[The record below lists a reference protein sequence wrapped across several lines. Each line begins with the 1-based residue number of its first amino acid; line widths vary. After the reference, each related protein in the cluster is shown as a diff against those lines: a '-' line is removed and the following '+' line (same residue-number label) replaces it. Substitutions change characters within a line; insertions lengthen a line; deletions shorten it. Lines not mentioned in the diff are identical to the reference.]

1 MNCASVTECYYFA
14 GMADLAP
21 SSADPSSPTGRP
33 LAPGISLRGLA
44 KSFAAQTAVQ
54 DVSAEIAAGELTV
67 LLGPSGC
74 GKSTLLRMIAG
85 FEAPTAGEIYLADAP
100 IAALPP
106 SRRNI
111 AMVFQSYALFPH
123 LTVAENITF
132 GLSVR
137 RTPKAETADRLGRV
151 ARLMGLEA
159 LLDRK
164 PAQLSGG
171 QQQRVALAR
180 AVISERP
187 VCLMD
192 EPLSNLDAKLRAEM
206 RAEIRALQRRLGLTM
221 VYVTHDQVEAMTMA
235 DRIVL
240 MNAGRVE
247 QTGTPEEIYAEPA
260 TTFAARF
267 IGSPPMNLVP
277 AAALGLPGD
286 AVAGLRPEDIH
297 IAADGVAARIISAE
311 YLGADLLVTLGLGT
325 ARVILRQPARAGL
338 PAGPEVRL
346 AWVADALRLFDA
358 ATGRALGPGPTIPQ
372 APVSSA
378 MQGCP

>member
-1 MNCASVTECYYFA
+1 MTFA
-14 GMADLAP
+14 TAG
-21 SSADPSSPTGRP
+21 GRP
-33 LAPGISLRGLA
+33 APGIRLRGLG
-44 KSFAAQTAVQ
+44 KEFPGHIAVDGV
-54 DVSAEIAAGELTV
+54 DVEVGAGELTV

-85 FEAPTAGEIYLADAP
+85 FESPSRGEIVLGDHSLGD
-100 IAALPP
+100 LPP
-106 SRRNI
+106 AKRDI
-111 AMVFQSYALFPH
+111 AMVFQNYALFPH

-137 RTPKAETADRLGRV
+137 RTGRAETAERLAAV
-151 ARLMGLEA
+151 ARLMGLET
-159 LLDRK
+159 LLERK

-206 RAEIRALQRRLGLTM
+206 RVEIRNLQKRLGLTM

-247 QTGTPEEIYAEPA
+247 QEGRPEEIYAHPA
-260 TTFAARF
+260 STFAARF
-267 IGSPPMNLVP
+267 IGSPPMNLIP
-277 AAALGLPGD
+277 AAALGIAAPECT
-286 AVAGLRPEDIH
+286 VAGLRPEDMTL
-297 IAADGVAARIISAE
+297 AGAGVAARLVGSE
-311 YLGADLLVTLGLGT
+311 YLGADLFVTLDIGGT
-325 ARVILRQPARAGL
+325 EAVLRQPARAGL
-338 PAGPEVRL
+338 PAGEAFHITWAP
-346 AWVADALRLFDA
+346 DALRLFDPG
-358 ATGRALGPGPTIPQ
+358 TGRALPPRQ
-372 APVSSA
+372 
-378 MQGCP
+378 

>member
-1 MNCASVTECYYFA
+1 MKDV
-14 GMADLAP
+14 GLP
-21 SSADPSSPTGRP
+21 SSDASSPQGLRP
-33 LAPGISLRGLA
+33 APGISLRGLA
-44 KSFAAQTAVQ
+44 KTFAAQTAVH

-85 FEAPTAGEIYLADAP
+85 FEAPTVGEIYLADAP

-106 SRRNI
+106 SRRDI

-137 RTPKAETADRLGRV
+137 RIAKAEMGERLDRV
-151 ARLMGLEA
+151 ARLMGLET
-159 LLDRK
+159 LLQRK

-206 RAEIRALQRRLGLTM
+206 RVEIRALQRRLGLTM

-247 QTGTPEEIYAEPA
+247 QTGTPEQIYAQPA

-267 IGSPPMNLVP
+267 IGSPPMNLLP
-277 AAALGLPGD
+277 ACELNLSGN

-297 IAADGVAARIISAE
+297 IADDGVAARIVSAE
-311 YLGADLLVTLGLGT
+311 YLGADLLVTLAVGR
-325 ARVILRQPARAGL
+325 AQVILRQPARLGL
-338 PAGPEVRL
+338 PADPDVRL
-346 AWVADALRLFDA
+346 AWVPDALCLFDA
-358 ATGRALGPGPTIPQ
+358 ETGRAHGPI
-372 APVSSA
+372 V
-378 MQGCP
+378 